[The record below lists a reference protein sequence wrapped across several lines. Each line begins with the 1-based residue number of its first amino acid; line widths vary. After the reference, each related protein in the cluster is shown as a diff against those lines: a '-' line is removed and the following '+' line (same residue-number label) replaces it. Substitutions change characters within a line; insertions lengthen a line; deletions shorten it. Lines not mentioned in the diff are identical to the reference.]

1 MMALGIHNPNYFSI
15 PAIISLYKYCT
26 DWVIY
31 LKEYI
36 KNNKKI
42 VKEFFN
48 EYIPLL
54 DITESDGTYLLWIN
68 YKKLSINENE

>member
-1 MMALGIHNPNYFSI
+1 MMVLGGIHNPNYFSEL
-15 PAIISLYKYCT
+15 AIISLYKYCA

-42 VKEFFN
+42 VKEF
-48 EYIPLL
+48 
-54 DITESDGTYLLWIN
+54 SM
-68 YKKLSINENE
+68 SIFHY